1 MRLGLS
7 VGYWG
12 AGLRGN
18 TDLVEEADRLGYHSV
33 WAAEAYGS
41 DVVSVL
47 AWFGARTQGIK
58 LGSGIMQMPART
70 PAMTAM
76 TAATLDALSGGRFL
90 LGLGLS
96 GPQVVEGWHGV
107 PYGKP
112 LGKTREYVSIVRAAL
127 RRQEPLV
134 HDGEQYQIPY
144 RGADATGLGKPLK
157 LIMHPDRPDL
167 PIYLASIGPKN
178 VQLTAEIADGW
189 LPVFYSPDKSA
200 NVFDEYLAAGF
211 SRSADPGKRERFD
224 VAPSVSVVVTDDL
237 ETGRNMVKPF
247 MALYIGGM
255 GARGKNFYFDLAC
268 RYGYEQAAA
277 EIQDLYLAGKK
288 EEAVHRVPDAL
299 VDETNLVGPRAA
311 IRDRLEAWQESG
323 VTTLLVSTMDIATVR
338 TLAELIL

>member
-1 MRLGLS
+1 MRLGLN

-18 TDLVEEADRLGYHSV
+18 TELVEEADRLGYHSV

-47 AWFGARTQGIK
+47 AWFGARTERIK

-76 TAATLDALSGGRFL
+76 TAATLDELSGGRFL

-127 RRQEPLV
+127 RREEPLV
-134 HDGEQYQIPY
+134 HDGVHYQIPY
-144 RGADATGLGKPLK
+144 RGSEATGLGKPLK
-157 LIMHPDRPDL
+157 LILHPDNPEL

-178 VQLTAEIADGW
+178 VQLTAELADGW
-189 LPVFYSPDKSA
+189 LPVFYSPDKSQKI
-200 NVFDEYLAAGF
+200 FGEHLAAGF
-211 SRSADPGKRERFD
+211 AQSGDPDKENGFD
-224 VAPSVSVVVTDDL
+224 IAPSVSAVVTDDL
-237 ETGRNMVKPF
+237 EMGRGMVKPF

-268 RYGYEQAAA
+268 RYGYEQAAT

-288 EEAVHRVPDAL
+288 EEAIQRVPDEL
-299 VDETNLVGPRAA
+299 VDETSLVGPKAA

-323 VTTLLVSTMDIATVR
+323 VSTLLISTMDITTVR
-338 TLAELIL
+338 TLAELVL

>member
-1 MRLGLS
+1 MRLGLN

-33 WAAEAYGS
+33 WAAEAYGA

-47 AWFGARTQGIK
+47 AWFGACTERIM

-76 TAATLDALSGGRFL
+76 TAATLDELSGGRFL

-127 RRQEPLV
+127 RREEPLV
-134 HDGEQYQIPY
+134 HDGEHYQIPY
-144 RGADATGLGKPLK
+144 RGSDATGLGKALK
-157 LIMHPDRPDL
+157 LIIHPERPNL

-178 VQLTAEIADGW
+178 VRLTAELADGW
-189 LPVFYSPDKSA
+189 LPVFYSPEKSA
-200 NVFDEYLAAGF
+200 SIFGEHLAAGF
-211 SRSADPGKRERFD
+211 ALSSDPGKGDRFD
-224 VAPSVSVVVTDDL
+224 IAPSVSAVVTDDL
-237 ETGRNMVKPF
+237 EVGRNMIKPF

-255 GARGKNFYFDLAC
+255 GARGKNFYFDLAV
-268 RYGYEQAAA
+268 RYGYEEAAN
-277 EIQDLYLAGKK
+277 EIQDLYLSGRK
-288 EEAVHRVPDAL
+288 EEAIRRVPDAL
-299 VDETNLVGPRAA
+299 VDETNLIGPREA
-311 IRDRLEAWQESG
+311 IRDRLEAWRESG
-323 VTTLLVSTMDIATVR
+323 VTTLLVSTMDIDTVR
-338 TLAELIL
+338 TLAELVL

>member
-1 MRLGLS
+1 MRLGLN

-47 AWFGARTQGIK
+47 AWFGARTERIM

-76 TAATLDALSGGRFL
+76 TAATLDELSGGRFL

-112 LGKTREYVSIVRAAL
+112 LGKTREYVSIVRAVL
-127 RRQEPLV
+127 RREGPLV
-134 HDGEQYQIPY
+134 HEGEHYQIPY
-144 RGADATGLGKPLK
+144 HGPAATGLGKPLK
-157 LIMHPDRPDL
+157 LILHPDNPDV

-178 VQLTAEIADGW
+178 VELTAELADGW
-189 LPVFYSPDKSA
+189 LPVFYSPLNSKDIFGKH
-200 NVFDEYLAAGF
+200 LAAGF
-211 SRSADPGKRERFD
+211 ARSGDPLKAERFD
-224 VAPSVSVVVTDDL
+224 IAPSVSAIVTDDL
-237 ETGRNMVKPF
+237 EVGRNMVKPF

-268 RYGYEQAAA
+268 RYGYEQAAT
-277 EIQDLYLAGKK
+277 EIQDLYLADRK
-288 EEAVHRVPDAL
+288 EEAIQRVPDEL
-299 VDETNLVGPRAA
+299 VDETNLVGPREA
-311 IRDRLEAWQESG
+311 IRDRLETWQKSG
-323 VTTLLVSTMDIATVR
+323 VTTLLISTMDIATVR
-338 TLAELIL
+338 TLAELVL

>member
-1 MRLGLS
+1 MRLGLN

-33 WAAEAYGS
+33 WAAEAYGA

-47 AWFGARTQGIK
+47 AWFGARTENIM

-76 TAATLDALSGGRFL
+76 TAATLDELSGGRFL

-112 LGKTREYVSIVRAAL
+112 LGKTREYVSIVRAVL
-127 RRQEPLV
+127 RREQPLV
-134 HDGEQYQIPY
+134 HHGEHYQIPY
-144 RGADATGLGKPLK
+144 QGPDATGLGKSLK
-157 LIMHPDRPDL
+157 LIIHPERSDL

-178 VQLTAEIADGW
+178 VQLTAELADGW

-200 NVFDEYLAAGF
+200 GIFGEYLAAGF
-211 SRSADPGKRERFD
+211 ARSPDPGKGDRFD
-224 VAPSVSVVVTDDL
+224 IAPSVSAVVTDDL
-237 ETGRNMVKPF
+237 EVGRNMVKPF

-255 GARGKNFYFDLAC
+255 GARGKNFYFDLAS
-268 RYGYEQAAA
+268 RYGYEQAAI
-277 EIQDLYLAGKK
+277 EIQDLYLSGKK
-288 EEAVHRVPDAL
+288 EEAIDRVPDAL
-299 VDETNLVGPRAA
+299 VDETNLVGPPEA
-311 IRDRLEAWQESG
+311 IRDRLEAWKESG
-323 VTTLLVSTMDIATVR
+323 VTTLLISTMDIETLR
-338 TLAELIL
+338 TLAELVL

>member
-1 MRLGLS
+1 MRLGLN

-33 WAAEAYGS
+33 WAAEAYGA

-47 AWFGARTQGIK
+47 AWFGARTQNIM

-76 TAATLDALSGGRFL
+76 TAATLDELSGGRFL

-127 RRQEPLV
+127 RRAEPLV
-134 HDGEQYQIPY
+134 HEGEHYQIPY
-144 RGADATGLGKPLK
+144 RGADATGLGKALK
-157 LIMHPDRPDL
+157 LIIHPERPNL

-200 NVFDEYLAAGF
+200 SIFGEYLEAGF
-211 SRSADPGKRERFD
+211 ALSTEPAKAERFD
-224 VAPSVSVVVTDDL
+224 IAPSVSAVVTDDL
-237 ETGRNMVKPF
+237 EVGRNMVKPF

-255 GARGKNFYFDLAC
+255 GARGKNFYFDLAR
-268 RYGYEQAAA
+268 RYGYERAAT
-277 EIQDLYLAGKK
+277 EIQDLYLSGKK
-288 EEAVHRVPDAL
+288 EEAIRRVPDEL
-299 VDETNLVGPRAA
+299 VDETNLIGPREL
-311 IRDRLEAWQESG
+311 IRDRLEAWKESG
-323 VTTLLVSTMDIATVR
+323 VTTLLISTMDIATVR
-338 TLAELIL
+338 TLAELVL